1 MSESDILLQ
10 RRRARADKSRNDAAL
25 ADLHRQ
31 ALHAMQEQGQ
41 EESIRQ
47 RALHRV
53 DMWERDR
60 LCHSR
65 YVVEEWRRILALPVA
80 AMPAAVL
87 RDDDEGVALRQ
98 NSPFGFLVH
107 GDAA

>member
-10 RRRARADKSRNDAAL
+10 RRRARAEKSRNDAAL

-31 ALHAMQEQGQ
+31 ALHAMEQQGQ

-47 RALHRV
+47 TALRRV

-60 LCHSR
+60 LCNAR
-65 YVVEEWRRILALPVA
+65 YVVEWRRILALPVA
-80 AMPAAVL
+80 AMPAAVW